1 MLFVPV
7 FCTAGS
13 VVCAVR
19 ALDGDSGINAQL
31 HFFLY
36 GQNTGQFFI
45 SPHRGTI
52 FTTGA
57 LTGTNDITINV
68 HVEDGG
74 DNPKFD
80 TTTVTIRFK
89 VQSLFVCFGSCGEG
103 L

>member
-1 MLFVPV
+1 M
-7 FCTAGS
+7 
-13 VVCAVR
+13 CAVR
-19 ALDGDSGINAQL
+19 AVDGDSGINAQL

-57 LTGTNDITINV
+57 LAGTNDFTINV

-74 DNPKFD
+74 DHPKFD

-89 VQSLFVCFGSCGEG
+89 VLICICLLWELWGRSV
-103 L
+103 